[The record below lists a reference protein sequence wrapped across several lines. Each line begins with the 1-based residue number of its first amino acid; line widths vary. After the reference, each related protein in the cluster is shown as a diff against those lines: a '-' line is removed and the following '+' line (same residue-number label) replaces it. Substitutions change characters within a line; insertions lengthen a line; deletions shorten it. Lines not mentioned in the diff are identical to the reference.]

1 MRKVKERL
9 NMKMDTNGK
18 LLIGVLVF
26 LVLIFFNTCG
36 SNTASLD
43 KKVEEQSKRIDSLE
57 MALEERPSEREMLK
71 AIELRSKIDGLS
83 TSKRT
88 LYDWNAVVRRA
99 VRPDDRMN
107 EYDERIRKLEGKYD
121 SLDFRN

>member
-1 MRKVKERL
+1 
-9 NMKMDTNGK
+9 MKMDTNGK